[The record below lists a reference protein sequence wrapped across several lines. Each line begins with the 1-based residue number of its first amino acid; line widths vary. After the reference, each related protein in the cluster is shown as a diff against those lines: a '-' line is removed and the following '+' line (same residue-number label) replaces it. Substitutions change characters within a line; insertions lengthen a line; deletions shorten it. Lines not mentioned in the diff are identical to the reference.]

1 MGNDKWAEV
10 IKYLR
15 SSKRDPKKVLKLL
28 KGNDKGTESKYTI
41 ARSSYSMNVIGV
53 ITAKKLEPKNKGK
66 SLTHIIRQ
74 WVKSKDFEDFYN
86 LIKSPENKKYDR
98 SKLEKY
104 VKQINDLWSKP
115 NQKAYRKYFEM
126 TKGKVLI
133 QTGSTGTKARKRNL
147 IIK

>member
-1 MGNDKWAEV
+1 MGKDKWAKV
-10 IKYLR
+10 IDYL
-15 SSKRDPKKVLKLL
+15 KKSNRNPDAVLRLL
-28 KGNDKGTESKYTI
+28 KGSDKGTESNYTI